1 MSEIK
6 KGALVKVWND
16 DVNEY
21 AIGVVTQVFS
31 DTYIVD
37 IFGSG
42 ETDFDNAIEIPAE
55 LAAQLDA
62 LGRIGDD

>member
-1 MSEIK
+1 MSNIK

-37 IFGSG
+37 I
-42 ETDFDNAIEIPAE
+42 
-55 LAAQLDA
+55 L
-62 LGRIGDD
+62 R